1 MYIKSQ
7 IYLLTV
13 HYYYYYV
20 LGFFN
25 INFLSLI
32 PSLFSHSPHVHTYIS
47 YIFSH
52 TGISFNI
59 SAVKTQERERER
71 ERERET
77 ETETEKGKEGEW
89 KGGGDHDI

>member
-59 SAVKTQERERER
+59 SAVKTQERERDRDRDR
-71 ERERET
+71 ERER
-77 ETETEKGKEGEW
+77 GRMEGR
-89 KGGGDHDI
+89 GRS